1 MFPQSVI
8 HRDGRPPPL
17 GWTETV
23 APGSPWPGGLGGDGV
38 LQTEGPLVRGGRP
51 GDDPLLAQLSHHVLN
66 RQISVFLL
74 SLSLSLSSTHDVSSR
89 LGRRGRVDDDGSNL
103 LDEVTVIKTVESD
116 QCLTTQGLE
125 L

>member
-8 HRDGRPPPL
+8 NRDGSSPPL
-17 GWTETV
+17 RRTETV
-23 APGSPWPGGLGGDGV
+23 APGCPWPGRIRRDGV
-38 LQTEGPLVRGGRP
+38 LQAKGPLVGGGRP

-66 RQISVFLL
+66 SQYYSPSSLPL
-74 SLSLSLSSTHDVSSR
+74 SPSHNVSSR